1 MLSLIFLKYTNDK
14 FEEQRGK
21 MKSEGKGAFIEMLPF
36 YTKDNVFF
44 IPACARWNYLME
56 QSGVLKSYTI

>member
-1 MLSLIFLKYTNDK
+1 
-14 FEEQRGK
+14 

>member
-1 MLSLIFLKYTNDK
+1 
-14 FEEQRGK
+14 

-44 IPACARWNYLME
+44 IPECARWNYLME
-56 QSGVLKSYTI
+56 QSGVLKLTRFEVGVLKIVLKHFYYDIIVK